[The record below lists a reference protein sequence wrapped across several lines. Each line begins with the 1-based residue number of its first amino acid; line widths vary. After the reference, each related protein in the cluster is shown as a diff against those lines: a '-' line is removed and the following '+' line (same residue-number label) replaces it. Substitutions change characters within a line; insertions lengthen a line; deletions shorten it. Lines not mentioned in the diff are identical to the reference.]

1 MGKQAEDAPAYR
13 GAKTAYARSNDTIQ
27 VAVLSYTSPEGLK
40 EVKFEMLL

>member
-1 MGKQAEDAPAYR
+1 MSFVKLQVIV
-13 GAKTAYARSNDTIQ
+13 YATIQ